1 MRKKISLLRKC
12 VARGDDL
19 SLQTRL
25 GSRVVHLRMWETLRY
40 GEGNPAIS
48 IAVGCHGNQM
58 EMWEESGID
67 APAEVKASSRAD
79 RLLRGIFGW
88 KGSRQNK
95 SVT

>member
-1 MRKKISLLRKC
+1 
-12 VARGDDL
+12 
-19 SLQTRL
+19 
-25 GSRVVHLRMWETLRY
+25 
-40 GEGNPAIS
+40 
-48 IAVGCHGNQM
+48 M